1 MRQRA
6 LLMLAKMNPRMTL
19 SMRSL
24 CLEMGRMPGL
34 AVSLSLEHSHREP
47 GQCDLVSWLSGLI
60 LGTQAKHKAWLGAW
74 LRNAAKRKC
83 PVLGRLRDPTATT
96 TLSGLE

>member
-1 MRQRA
+1 
-6 LLMLAKMNPRMTL
+6 MLAKMNPRMTL

-60 LGTQAKHKAWLGAW
+60 LGTQAKHKGWLGAW

-83 PVLGRLRDPTATT
+83 PVLGCCGGEIKTSTI
-96 TLSGLE
+96 TLSSY